1 MERRERFQN
10 HVSKSDSKLVTG
22 KTWAEGADD
31 GGTPRDGRCPFGET
45 FFFRR
50 RQRVLRWSL
59 LLSWW
64 TFSVVLFSFFYFIG
78 RRWWWTSVVK
88 PEPWCFLPAGPR
100 PLPPPPPPPSWS
112 LPATSSL
119 AHRRRDAA
127 VWNFATFPPPESSQ
141 VTRTDSFAPMSH
153 GCLAP
158 PLTLQFH
165 QLEDLRVHRRSISS
179 LVPPGTI
186 FLKAHGTCTAR
197 WWKRYTLQISS
208 VKWCTV

>member
-10 HVSKSDSKLVTG
+10 HVIKSDSKLVTG

-100 PLPPPPPPPSWS
+100 PLPPPPPRRGRCRRRAVWPIGD
-112 LPATSSL
+112 ATLRCGLSPRSRRRSRRKSL
-119 AHRRRDAA
+119 APTLLPRCPTAA
-127 VWNFATFPPPESSQ
+127 
-141 VTRTDSFAPMSH
+141 
-153 GCLAP
+153 
-158 PLTLQFH
+158 
-165 QLEDLRVHRRSISS
+165 
-179 LVPPGTI
+179 
-186 FLKAHGTCTAR
+186 
-197 WWKRYTLQISS
+197 
-208 VKWCTV
+208 